1 MELRDMIFPI
11 KMRNHPSHITPTA
24 CLITVSS
31 RTMELL
37 FPMCWF
43 TSGYVDHFELRSNDA
58 ATLDSENEWT
68 PNMVC
73 PSARLHLNRSNIV
86 LKLKPDDLSVSDQH

>member
-1 MELRDMIFPI
+1 
-11 KMRNHPSHITPTA
+11 
-24 CLITVSS
+24 
-31 RTMELL
+31 
-37 FPMCWF
+37 MCWF
-43 TSGYVDHFELRSNDA
+43 ASGYVDHFELRSNDA

-86 LKLKPDDLSVSDQH
+86 LKLKPHDLSVSYQH